1 MMESLGGNWAQFGDR
16 QMPYRK
22 TEDTHIPTFDALR
35 SLTSEGVADPISQPR
50 QYRTTK
56 RSCRCQATWGPAV
69 QQPSA
74 DPTRSITPSFSASFI
89 KQPKLIVE
97 LSLELP
103 KLGRG
108 RIPSQP

>member
-56 RSCRCQATWGPAV
+56 
-69 QQPSA
+69 
-74 DPTRSITPSFSASFI
+74 
-89 KQPKLIVE
+89 
-97 LSLELP
+97 
-103 KLGRG
+103 
-108 RIPSQP
+108 